1 MDIDEEM
8 MLRRRRRK
16 MQSAGGNAGGSSVP
30 YVNYA
35 LAVASAS
42 NQYLTVA
49 DSAAWNWSASGG
61 FTICGWINHATL
73 AATQHIVGK
82 YTSTQREWSMGT
94 GATRFLSVRLSG
106 DGTAQTNA
114 STSAQVAVAGT
125 WAFLCLRYIPANA
138 GAEINLSVN
147 NGTPQTAAHAAGLF
161 NGTSRIVLGG
171 SDVAIASSVDGKLDR
186 FGFWS
191 RPLSNS
197 EVTQLYNAAAG
208 LKYSDLDAGLKTSLV
223 AYYDL
228 DEATGDRVDAHAGL
242 NMTPVNSPTRGA
254 GV

>member
-42 NQYLTVA
+42 NQYLTLA
-49 DSAAWNWSASGG
+49 DSAAWNWSGGGG
-61 FTICGWINHATL
+61 FTVAGWVNPATL
-73 AATQHIVGK
+73 VATQYIAGK
-82 YTSTQREWSMGT
+82 YTSGQREWNIGYSS
-94 GATRFLSVRLSG
+94 TRFISVRMSN

-114 STSAQVAVAGT
+114 SLSVQVATAGSWSFVA
-125 WAFLCLRYIPANA
+125 FRYIPANV
-138 GAEINLSVN
+138 GAELSVSVN
-147 NGTPQTAAHAAGLF
+147 DGTPATAAHGTGLF

-171 SDVAIASSVDGKLDR
+171 SDVSITASTDGKLDR

-208 LKYSDLDAGLKTSLV
+208 LKYKIG
-223 AYYDL
+223 
-228 DEATGDRVDAHAGL
+228 RAH
-242 NMTPVNSPTRGA
+242 V
-254 GV
+254 